1 MTWAGMV
8 CILSSFE
15 IFAVVIMAG
24 GTRRLFGSAS
34 ISETV
39 FITFTLALFPLG
51 IVLMILGAWRFRKVK
66 KKAKMELLQEG
77 KAKRNPGLAI
87 VLSFFFCGLGQLYNG
102 QILKG
107 ILYLFFYGNFWYLAM
122 WSRTP
127 QKSTFA
133 FWFNLSLLVPPI
145 ILWVQGMTDAG
156 RTARRINVQLDYLV
170 QTPNS
175 QSLKADPG
183 KETTN
188 LCVSC
193 WLSGDCERKKKAIKE
208 RKVITDC
215 RGYFIENE

>member
-1 MTWAGMV
+1 MTGAGII

-15 IFAVVIMAG
+15 MFVVVAMVG
-24 GTRRLFGSAS
+24 GIYELFGH
-34 ISETV
+34 V
-39 FITFTLALFPLG
+39 FMFAFFFLG
-51 IVLMILGAWRFRKVK
+51 ITLLVLGAWRFRKTK
-66 KKAKMELLQEG
+66 EKAKMGFLREG
-77 KAKRNPGLAI
+77 ETKRNPGLAI

-175 QSLKADPG
+175 QSFKTDLGNEAI
-183 KETTN
+183 N

-193 WLSGDCERKKKAIKE
+193 WLSDDCERKKKTIKE

-215 RGYFIENE
+215 PGYFTENR